1 MLGDYDVGHFEELWD
16 EMIHKFE
23 LHDNKWMNDLYE
35 RRKMW
40 ATSHIRGHFFAGLR
54 TTSRCEAFHNHLGNF
69 VHSKIGFSIFVEQ
82 FQMCLTYFR
91 FRETEADLESDYG
104 SDKLQTRF
112 HSLER
117 CFCMKMESFGMPC
130 DHIVVL
136 LVFLDFQ
143 MAEVAPRYEDDY
155 NDVVNILVRQ
165 VMKLGK
171 NMGTKGCGAGTSSNG
186 GKSKQTNRCGK
197 CGLLGHSKRSCTKG
211 RTNVQVSQSTG
222 DGACTAD
229 MVLLCEPHV

>member
-1 MLGDYDVGHFEELWD
+1 MRGKHPNSFIINGDLAMKNAIRIVFPE
-16 EMIHKFE
+16 
-23 LHDNKWMNDLYE
+23 
-35 RRKMW
+35 
-40 ATSHIRGHFFAGLR
+40 SHHRTFPNWNVYYRYRGSF
-54 TTSRCEAFHNHLGNF
+54 
-69 VHSKIGFSIFVEQ
+69 K
-82 FQMCLTYFR
+82 

-136 LVFLDFQ
+136 LVFLDFREVPKCLVLNRWTKKAKKSIIGRYVDSSTFWDSSPVSRHAHLHFLFTE

-171 NMGTKGCGAGTSSNG
+171 NMGTRVMQKIKTV
-186 GKSKQTNRCGK
+186 R
-197 CGLLGHSKRSCTKG
+197 
-211 RTNVQVSQSTG
+211 
-222 DGACTAD
+222 
-229 MVLLCEPHV
+229 LCMIQ

>member
-136 LVFLDFQ
+136 LVFLDFREVPKCLVLNRWTKKAKKSIIGRYVDSSTFWDSSPVSRHAHLHFLFTE

-171 NMGTKGCGAGTSSNG
+171 NMGTKVMQKIKTV
-186 GKSKQTNRCGK
+186 R
-197 CGLLGHSKRSCTKG
+197 
-211 RTNVQVSQSTG
+211 
-222 DGACTAD
+222 
-229 MVLLCEPHV
+229 LCMIQ